1 MNLVEF
7 FLTIQ
12 NQLKIYHWQTESHAE
27 HKALDKTY
35 NKFTD
40 LSDKFIETYMGK
52 YGRPKAKDSF
62 KINLINY
69 SDDFKSSITSYID
82 VLVEDFPKAFK
93 EKDTDLLNI
102 RDEMLGTLN
111 QLMYL
116 LSLS

>member
-40 LSDKFIETYMGK
+40 LSDKFIET
-52 YGRPKAKDSF
+52 
-62 KINLINY
+62 
-69 SDDFKSSITSYID
+69 
-82 VLVEDFPKAFK
+82 
-93 EKDTDLLNI
+93 
-102 RDEMLGTLN
+102 
-111 QLMYL
+111 
-116 LSLS
+116 

>member
-12 NQLKIYHWQTESHAE
+12 NQLKVFHWQTENYGE

-40 LSDKFIETYMGK
+40 LSDKFFETYMGK
-52 YGRPKAKDSF
+52 HGRLKAKDSF
-62 KINLINY
+62 EIKLINY
-69 SDDFKSSITSYID
+69 NSDFKSTITSYIEIF
-82 VLVEDFPKAFK
+82 VEDFPKVFK